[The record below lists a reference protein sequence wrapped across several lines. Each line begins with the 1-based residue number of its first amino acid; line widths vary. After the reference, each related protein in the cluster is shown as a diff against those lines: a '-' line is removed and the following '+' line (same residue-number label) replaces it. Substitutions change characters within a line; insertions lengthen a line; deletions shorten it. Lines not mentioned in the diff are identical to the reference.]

1 MNKRRISPQKII
13 LIFTGLLFGFF
24 LLLPMVTIL
33 CKSFYEDGNATLEFY
48 GNLFSDG
55 SIFKAFSNSVLVSA
69 LSGIITTVLAF
80 IPAYAINYTNISR
93 KLKKVISTLVML
105 PMLLPTITYGF
116 AIIYSFGKQGL
127 ITKLLGRQLVDIYGI
142 AGLIIGYVIYTL
154 PISFML
160 INNTTGYIDKKFMV
174 VSRMM
179 GDSKIKSFFATVIT
193 PLISTLAVSFIQS
206 FTLSV
211 TDYGIPAALAGN
223 VDLLATRLYNEMLG
237 SLPDFNTGSAVS
249 IIMLLPSVASIILIA
264 VLNKYNI
271 RYNKISVIELTK
283 NRTRDIT
290 LGLISTAIII
300 CVLSVFA
307 VIFIV
312 PFVEQWPYRMNFT
325 MENITDIFSDCSLM
339 NVYKNSLFVAL
350 ATSVFGT
357 IIVYGTALVSA
368 RRGEHRHYGK
378 LPDTISLITN
388 TIPGM
393 VLGVAYL
400 LSFKG
405 TFMHNTFAILVICNV
420 VHYFSSPYLMMKSSL
435 EKLNASWET
444 TARLM
449 GDSWLKTVVRIITPN
464 AVSTLLEV
472 FSYFFVNAMVTV
484 SAVIFIASTRTMII
498 TAKIKELQHFANFN
512 EIFVLSIL
520 ILITNLAV
528 KGLVRLFA
536 AIQNRKGK
544 KYETQKKF
552 KRNSLCRYGTY
563 SLCKLYRLFLKGR

>member
-1 MNKRRISPQKII
+1 MNKSRISPQKII

-33 CKSFYEDGNATLEFY
+33 CKSFYEDGNVTLEFY
-48 GNLFSDG
+48 GRLFSDG
-55 SIFKAFSNSVLVSA
+55 SIFKAFGNSVLVSA

-93 KLKKVISTLVML
+93 KLKKVISTLITV

-127 ITKLLGRQLVDIYGI
+127 ITKLMGRQLIDIYGI

-160 INNTTGYIDKKFMV
+160 INNTMGYIDKKFTI
-174 VSRMM
+174 VSRIM
-179 GDSKIKSFFATVIT
+179 GDGKLKSFFATVIT

-206 FTLSV
+206 FTLSF

-249 IIMLLPSVASIILIA
+249 IIMLLPSVASIILIS

-283 NRTRDIT
+283 NRVRDIIF
-290 LGLISTAIII
+290 GI
-300 CVLSVFA
+300 LSAVMILCIFSIFA
-307 VIFIV
+307 VIILV

-325 MENITDIFSDCSLM
+325 TEHIIDIFSDSSLM
-339 NVYKNSLFVAL
+339 SVYKNSLLVAL
-350 ATSVFGT
+350 ATASLGT
-357 IIVYGTALVSA
+357 LIVYGTALVSA

-378 LPDTISLITN
+378 LPDTVSLVTN

-405 TFMHNTFAILVICNV
+405 TFLHNTFAILIICNI

-472 FSYFFVNAMVTV
+472 FCYFFVNAMVTV
-484 SAVIFIASTRTMII
+484 SAVIFLASTRTMII

-512 EIFVLSIL
+512 EIFVLSVL

-544 KYETQKKF
+544 
-552 KRNSLCRYGTY
+552 
-563 SLCKLYRLFLKGR
+563 

>member
-1 MNKRRISPQKII
+1 
-13 LIFTGLLFGFF
+13 
-24 LLLPMVTIL
+24 
-33 CKSFYEDGNATLEFY
+33 
-48 GNLFSDG
+48 
-55 SIFKAFSNSVLVSA
+55 
-69 LSGIITTVLAF
+69 
-80 IPAYAINYTNISR
+80 
-93 KLKKVISTLVML
+93 
-105 PMLLPTITYGF
+105 
-116 AIIYSFGKQGL
+116 
-127 ITKLLGRQLVDIYGI
+127 RQLIDIYGI

-160 INNTTGYIDKKFMV
+160 INNTMGYIDKKFTV

-179 GDSKIKSFFATVIT
+179 GDGKLKSFFATVIT

-206 FTLSV
+206 FTLSF

-249 IIMLLPSVASIILIA
+249 IIMLLPSVASIILIS

-283 NRTRDIT
+283 NRVRDIAFGM
-290 LGLISTAIII
+290 LSAVIIL

-307 VIFIV
+307 VIFLV

-325 MENITDIFSDCSLM
+325 TEHITDIFSDSSLM
-339 NVYKNSLFVAL
+339 SVYKNSLLVAL

-378 LPDTISLITN
+378 LPDTVSLVTN

-400 LSFKG
+400 LCFKG
-405 TFMHNTFAILVICNV
+405 TLLHNTFAILIICNI

-449 GDSWLKTVVRIITPN
+449 GDSWLKTVARIITPN

-484 SAVIFIASTRTMII
+484 SAVIFLASTRTMII

-512 EIFVLSIL
+512 EIFVLSVL
-520 ILITNLAV
+520 ILITNLIV

-536 AIQNRKGK
+536 TIRNKKGTSK
-544 KYETQKKF
+544 
-552 KRNSLCRYGTY
+552 
-563 SLCKLYRLFLKGR
+563 